1 MIELRDLQFRSDLIQ
16 DALVELNNCWDL
28 AQCPVKLNAIERIWN
43 QYDNY
48 QSLEFLVELIKTD
61 QSRRIESGHEMDL
74 HFYLDHFP
82 ELANDHARVISLAY
96 SEFCVIEDHGQS
108 LSIDRFCDKYE
119 AWGDSIRC
127 QLEIHK
133 LLSIPSNEILGN
145 QRLHDFPKAG
155 DEVEHFRLE
164 REIGRGGSARVYLA
178 NDLSLGNRRVA
189 LKVSGDCSTE
199 PEILA
204 RLDHE
209 HIVPILSV
217 HDSENG
223 LRLICMP
230 YHGGVTF
237 DHLLSNLLYRNRKT
251 PRKTAMELWT
261 VLSEI
266 DPDETELSGE
276 FHQSNRFWSEFPR
289 NGGFTDAVAWLGW
302 KIALALDHAHQQ
314 NIFHRDIKPANI
326 LISRKAGPLLL
337 DFNMARDPQAV
348 NQIEDRIRGGTL
360 PYMAPE
366 QLAAFLDSTL
376 WSEISGKS
384 DIYSLGLV
392 LKEFITG
399 ERVETPLGG
408 NALILDQVRGLLR
421 QRSIG
426 WVRQKDSN
434 RNISSAWDA
443 VLSKS
448 LAFSPSDRYQNVSQF
463 ADDLKC
469 ILEKKPLKWAWNR
482 SRKERWGVKIRP
494 FRKYVVFGLFAMIG
508 YLSLMAWRPA
518 PVSEMVIPGVSN
530 TLIEPLK
537 SGQYALVAKLLE
549 SGENDSSQ
557 ATSMEIIRMIV
568 GIELSPGNVLAQERI
583 NQLVKK
589 PDLDESCLMIQG
601 AIGKNRHLEFLPVYR
616 DYCRLALLQSK
627 GTTHP
632 LEWQDLER
640 RFFHLQNQWPDDLRT
655 YGFLAYLASMRSD
668 YQTAFD
674 QADQG
679 LKMISSH
686 PGASS
691 GAIRGD
697 LLQEKIKSRFQLGT
711 VAQRSDHHESALELY
726 ELCLKDVRLFQ
737 STENEAL
744 KNPACRFRIIQLELL
759 SEIGVGDIKT
769 DQLKYD
775 EALAKYLS
783 GESLLD
789 QNQELFRQNESYE
802 KFRSDLDLRIRRI
815 SELDKSSGLIHLN
828 SN

>member
-1 MIELRDLQFRSDLIQ
+1 MIELRNLQFGSDLIQ

-28 AQCPVKLNAIERIWN
+28 AQCPVALNVIERIWI
-43 QYDNY
+43 QFDKY

-74 HFYLDHFP
+74 RFYLDHFP

-96 SEFCVIEDHGQS
+96 SEFCVIEDHGQA

-145 QRLHDFPKAG
+145 QSLHDFPKAG

-204 RLDHE
+204 RLDHD

-237 DHLLSNLLYRNRKT
+237 DHLFRNLYYRNRQIPK
-251 PRKTAMELWT
+251 KAKELWSI
-261 VLSEI
+261 LSEI
-266 DPDETELSGE
+266 DPGE
-276 FHQSNRFWSEFPR
+276 PESSADFDHTNRSWSQFPER
-289 NGGFTDAVAWLGW
+289 GGFTDAVAWLGW
-302 KIALALDHAHQQ
+302 KIAQALDHAHRQ

-366 QLAAFLDSTL
+366 QLAAFLDATL

-392 LKEFITG
+392 LKELITG
-399 ERVETPLGG
+399 ERVEPPLGG
-408 NALILDQVRGLLR
+408 NASILDQVRGLLR

-426 WVRQKDSN
+426 WVCQKDSN

-448 LAFSPSDRYQNVSQF
+448 LAFSPSDRYQNASQF

-469 ILEKKPLKWAWNR
+469 IIEKKPLKWAWNR
-482 SRKERWGVKIRP
+482 SRKERWEVNIRP
-494 FRKYVVFGLFAMIG
+494 FRKYLVFGIFAMIC

-518 PVSEMVIPGVSN
+518 PVSELAIPGVSN
-530 TLIEPLK
+530 TLLQSLK
-537 SGQYALVAKLLE
+537 AGQYALVAKLLE
-549 SGENDSSQ
+549 SGENASSQ

-568 GIELSPGNVLAQERI
+568 EIELSPGNVMAQERI

-627 GTTHP
+627 GTINP

-640 RFFHLQNQWPDDLRT
+640 RFFHLQNQWPDDLRN

-679 LKMISSH
+679 LKAISIH

-691 GAIRGD
+691 NAIRGD
-697 LLQEKIKSRFQLGT
+697 LLQAKIKSRFQLGT
-711 VAQRSDHHESALELY
+711 VAQRSDHHQSALELY
-726 ELCLKDVRLFQ
+726 ELCLNDVRLFQ
-737 STENEAL
+737 NTENEAM

-783 GESLLD
+783 GEALLD

-815 SELDKSSGLIHLN
+815 SELDKSSGLINLN

>member
-16 DALVELNNCWDL
+16 DALVELNAFWDL
-28 AQCPVKLNAIERIWN
+28 AQSPVSLHEIERIWA
-43 QYDNY
+43 QYDK
-48 QSLEFLVELIKTD
+48 LKTIEFLVELIKTD
-61 QSRRIESGHEMDL
+61 QSRRIEFQHEIDL

-96 SEFCVIEDHGQS
+96 SEFCVIEDHGQT
-108 LSIDRFCDKYE
+108 LNIDHFCNKYE
-119 AWGDSIRC
+119 VWGESIRC

-145 QRLHDFPKAG
+145 QRPHDFPKVG
-155 DEVEHFRLE
+155 DEVEHFRLD

-204 RLDHE
+204 RLDHD

-237 DHLLSNLLYRNRKT
+237 DHLFRDLYYRNRQT
-251 PRKTAMELWT
+251 PKKAKELWSI
-261 VLSEI
+261 LSEI
-266 DPDETELSGE
+266 DPGE
-276 FHQSNRFWSEFPR
+276 PESSANFDHTNRSWIQFPER
-289 NGGFTDAVAWLGW
+289 GGFTDAVAWLGW
-302 KIALALDHAHQQ
+302 KIALALDHAHHQ

-366 QLAAFLDSTL
+366 QLAAFLDATL
-376 WSEISGKS
+376 WAEISGKS

-392 LKEFITG
+392 LKEFISG
-399 ERVETPLGG
+399 ERVEPPLAG
-408 NALILDQVRGLLR
+408 NASILDQVRGLLR

-426 WVRQKDSN
+426 WVSQKDSN

-448 LAFSPSDRYQNVSQF
+448 LAFSPCDRYQNASQF

-469 ILEKKPLKWAWNR
+469 IIEKKPLKWAWNR

-494 FRKYVVFGLFAMIG
+494 FRKYLVLGLFTLIC
-508 YLSLMAWRPA
+508 YLILMAWRPV
-518 PVSEMVIPGVSN
+518 PVSELAIPGVSN
-530 TLIEPLK
+530 TLLQSLK
-537 SGQYALVAKLLE
+537 AGQYQSVSKLLE
-549 SGENDSSQ
+549 SDENASSQ

-568 GIELSPGNVLAQERI
+568 EIELSPGNVLAQDRI

-627 GTTHP
+627 GTTNP

-679 LKMISSH
+679 LKVISSH

-691 GAIRGD
+691 DAIRGD
-697 LLQEKIKSRFQLGT
+697 LLEAKIKSRFQLGT
-711 VAQRSDHHESALELY
+711 VAQRSDHHQSALELY

-783 GESLLD
+783 GEALLD
-789 QNQELFRQNESYE
+789 QNHELFRWNESYE

-815 SELDKSSGLIHLN
+815 SELDKSSGLINLN